1 MFYFQCVVSD
11 RHTST
16 IAIVKGANVN
26 IIETI
31 KAKDLVK
38 IKAGIKMS
46 NFGLEKDGIRLNK
59 SSSVKLCLDVSM
71 LQHMYNSFC
80 FVTFINMFFG
90 EK

>member
-1 MFYFQCVVSD
+1 
-11 RHTST
+11 
-16 IAIVKGANVN
+16 
-26 IIETI
+26 
-31 KAKDLVK
+31 
-38 IKAGIKMS
+38 MS

-80 FVTFINMFFG
+80 FVTFSNMFFG

>member
-11 RHTST
+11 GHTST
-16 IAIVKGANVN
+16 LAIVKGANVN

-38 IKAGIKMS
+38 KAGIKTS

-59 SSSVKLCLDVSM
+59 SSSVKLCLDISM
-71 LQHMYNSFC
+71 LQHMYHSFC
-80 FVTFINMFFG
+80 FVTFVNMFFG
-90 EK
+90 DK

>member
-11 RHTST
+11 GHTST
-16 IAIVKGANVN
+16 LAIVKGANVN
-26 IIETI
+26 ITETI

-38 IKAGIKMS
+38 KAGIKMS
-46 NFGLEKDGIRLNK
+46 NFSLEKDGIRLNT

-71 LQHMYNSFC
+71 LQHMYHSFC
-80 FVTFINMFFG
+80 FVTFVNMFFG

>member
-11 RHTST
+11 GHTST
-16 IAIVKGANVN
+16 LAIVKGTNVN

-38 IKAGIKMS
+38 KAGIKMS
-46 NFGLEKDGIRLNK
+46 NFSLEKDGIRLNK